1 MEQEY
6 RIKFA
11 PIDKIIEIP
20 DSQQIYE
27 FLLSKLS
34 EVGFDTKNVT
44 EGDNHLKVSCAMPEN
59 TVIRPLLPME
69 FSRRLDKDDYPYLK
83 ILKSIRFISE
93 DILTQTGLKAFFQTA
108 LDNLRDNKWE
118 LKDDILKRR
127 HEDLSFYMEELLEP
141 VRIKSGKEYITKT
154 IPVFN
159 AEGTIFQ
166 FFARTDITPVENLL
180 KPGSI
185 MDLGLYNSYEIKE
198 VSIYNG
204 KVSNSGILLSRYC
217 PLNLKDEI
225 NIEKSFFRT
234 FMSNGIQYLKEGSFL
249 SVKKNFKGQI
259 FIKDNLVFNGQGYLY
274 CI

>member
-1 MEQEY
+1 MEQGY

-27 FLLSKLS
+27 FLLLKLS
-34 EVGFDTKNVT
+34 EVGFDTKNIA
-44 EGDNHLKVSCAMPEN
+44 EGNNHLKVSCAMPEN

-69 FSRRLDKDDYPYLK
+69 FSRGLDKDDYPYLK
-83 ILKSIRFISE
+83 ILKSIRFIGE
-93 DILTQTGLKAFFQTA
+93 DILAQTGLKTFFQTA
-108 LDNLRDNKWE
+108 LDNLRENKWE
-118 LKDDILKRR
+118 LKGGILKRR

-141 VRIKSGKEYITKT
+141 VRIKSGEEYITKT
-154 IPVFN
+154 MPVFN

-198 VSIYNG
+198 ISIYNR

-217 PLNLKDEI
+217 PSNLKDEI

-234 FMSNGIQYLKEGSFL
+234 FMSNNIQYLKEGSFL